1 MAGGPR
7 HPARR
12 ASVVAWTPLA
22 KPTFAKQVCIV
33 TGGAS
38 GLGRELCVQLA
49 AAGATVILSDLDG
62 ARATAAAATMTGAVT
77 VVACDVTDA
86 ASVQA
91 LIDGTVADFGRIDYL
106 FNNAGVA
113 VMGEI
118 RDLSLAQ
125 WRRVIETNLFGVI
138 HGVHHAYPH
147 MIFATSRQPHVAG
160 RITADTTWDAAALW
174 QRLPDL
180 TRHVLATMLEGDSSA
195 LRLTRETL
203 DVLLGP
209 SGGLRAPGAAEAI
222 VADLDRLLVIARV
235 MEDVWDIDPPSVGIG
250 RRVWAPEPPPPP
262 PVPVVARDA
271 AVIARLA
278 GPARDAMV
286 ARHTAETIPLFPAAD
301 PLRNR
306 LSVKDKVVL
315 LPASPP
321 SRWVNDGIHRAI
333 PIGSEADGWYFVR
346 TDDDGCA
353 RVLAAVERHRRATST
368 DVGDAA
374 YEIIGRITGD
384 PSMVVV
390 DGSARI
396 GHAVSVLGARI
407 GIHLFVDATLDFA
420 GRSPYAGE
428 D

>member
-1 MAGGPR
+1 MGLFNRYRADVERVGAVLAPIIGGTLQGPGDDGITWRIAGHRGGR
-7 HPARR
+7 D
-12 ASVVAWTPLA
+12 VV
-22 KPTFAKQVCIV
+22 V
-33 TGGAS
+33 TLNHMHGIH
-38 GLGRELCVQLA
+38 GLECTIRELGV
-49 AAGATVILSDLDG
+49 GPVDL
-62 ARATAAAATMTGAVT
+62 
-77 VVACDVTDA
+77 
-86 ASVQA
+86 
-91 LIDGTVADFGRIDYL
+91 
-106 FNNAGVA
+106 
-113 VMGEI
+113 
-118 RDLSLAQ
+118 RDDRS
-125 WRRVIETNLFGVI
+125 
-138 HGVHHAYPH
+138 
-147 MIFATSRQPHVAG
+147 IFATSRQPHVAG

-235 MEDVWDIDPPSVGIG
+235 MEDVWDIDPSSVGIG

-315 LPASPP
+315 LPATPP
-321 SRWVNDGIHRAI
+321 SRWVDDGIHRAI